1 MKQGSTLR
9 RQVLAWVS
17 IPLAILW
24 LISAYVNYDIAKRYV
39 NTAYDRALLES
50 ALDIGR
56 QVRVLRGRI
65 YVDLPEVAVEMLRTR
80 ENGQLYYVVTG
91 PDGEFITGEPDMKV
105 TASAPPPPQQT
116 PQQSPQLQRAG
127 QAHYYDSTYRNQPVR
142 VAVLQF
148 PVETEDIRGHV
159 TVHAAESLQPRTDL
173 ARELSIGVALP
184 QAFLAACAALI
195 IWFAVT
201 RALAPL
207 ALMRQEI
214 EQRSHRDLSA
224 LPVAHVP
231 FEVRPMI
238 EAMNAL
244 LTRLGEAMSARQRF
258 IADAAHQLRTPIAGL
273 RTQTE
278 LALRETEPAAM
289 RAALSQ
295 LQNAVDRTTHLIN
308 QLLTLARA
316 EPDSE
321 RQQPMERLNLS
332 SFAREVTTEWVPRAL
347 ARNIDLGFES
357 EDVEHD
363 AASVSGDGFL
373 LREMLG
379 NLIDNATRYTPAG
392 GHVTV
397 RVKRTSGKA
406 LLQVEDDGPG
416 IPEAERVAVL
426 ERFHRVLGTG
436 VEGAGLGLAI
446 VHEIVM
452 QHGGRIR
459 LLPALCDKGTLA
471 QVDLPLAA

>member
-1 MKQGSTLR
+1 MKQGTTLR

-91 PDGEFITGEPDMKV
+91 PDGEFITGEPDMK
-105 TASAPPPPQQT
+105 TASATPPVAKT
-116 PQQSPQLQRAG
+116 G

-142 VAVLQF
+142 VAALQF

-159 TVHAAESLQPRTDL
+159 TVHAAESTQPRTDL

-459 LLPALCDKGTLA
+459 LLPALRDKGTLA